1 MKTYT
6 TMQGD
11 TWDGIAYRV
20 MGSCEHTDRLMLRN
34 RAYLDYF
41 TFPAGIKLEI
51 PEVAQSVASA
61 LPPWRR
67 NAG

>member
-1 MKTYT
+1 MNIYT
-6 TMQGD
+6 TTQGD
-11 TWDGIAYRV
+11 TWDGIAHRV
-20 MGSCEHTDRLMLRN
+20 MGSCEHTNRLMLRN

-51 PEVAQSVASA
+51 PEVTQSVASA
-61 LPPWRR
+61 LPPWHR